1 MFVVGT
7 VSYVLSKCGFPLSPI
22 ALGLILGP
30 IFEPRLAQTNVMF
43 KGNFL
48 LLFTRPICVVFM
60 LIILIS
66 LDLAPDQRANQKASD
81 IQSLRLIFSQRK
93 RPLRFLQRPLS
104 LFFMGFRRIKP
115 PFHFDKP
122 A

>member
-30 IFEPRLAQTNVMF
+30 IFEPKLAQTNVMF

-60 LIILIS
+60 LMILIS
-66 LDLAPDQRANQKASD
+66 LTYPLISAQIKKHQTSKASV
-81 IQSLRLIFSQRK
+81 
-93 RPLRFLQRPLS
+93 
-104 LFFMGFRRIKP
+104 
-115 PFHFDKP
+115 
-122 A
+122 